1 MVKNAILA
9 KALHKAVESNHISL
23 KAPQRYGILQ
33 EPTKKP
39 KAAIKKPKTAAKEPK
54 ISNKKPVTPKKRA
67 TPKKRVTPAKKAVS
81 AEKATPSKAGN
92 SYTKA

>member
-39 KAAIKKPKTAAKEPK
+39 KAATKKPKTAAKEPK

-67 TPKKRVTPAKKAVS
+67 TTAKKAVS